1 MTGSAIPLRRRA
13 RSVARR
19 VGLDI
24 HSYQAARDID
34 VRRTQFLRTHCVSA
48 VVDAGANTGQWALAT
63 RRHGFPGL
71 IVSFEPLADAY
82 SALCHAADGDSLWRC
97 VQAAVGDAKSEM
109 PLNVAGNSVSS
120 SLLPMEPAHASAA
133 PMSAY
138 VRTETVRVVRLDE
151 IIPKMVPAT
160 TVLALKLDL
169 QGYERAA
176 LAGAE
181 GILAEVQVVEC
192 ELSTVPLYRGQ
203 PLYLEMIE
211 LLGGL
216 GFCLAS
222 LDEGLMDP
230 ATGHVMQIDAIFTRM
245 DDLRAHPRRPSA

>member
-1 MTGSAIPLRRRA
+1 MTGPAIPLRRRA

-24 HSYQAARDID
+24 HTYQASRDTD
-34 VRRTQFLRTHCVSA
+34 VRRMRFLRAHRVGA
-48 VVDAGANTGQWALAT
+48 VVDAGANAGQWALAT
-63 RRHGFPGL
+63 RRNGFPGL
-71 IVSFEPLADAY
+71 IVSFEPLVGAF
-82 SALCHAADGDSLWRC
+82 SALCLAADGDPLWRC
-97 VQAAVGDAKSEM
+97 VQAAVGDAEGEM

-133 PMSAY
+133 PESAY

-151 IIPKMVPAT
+151 VIPTMVPAR

-181 GILAEVQVVEC
+181 GILAEVNVVEC

-211 LLGGL
+211 LLCGL
-216 GFCLAS
+216 GFSLAS

-245 DDLRAHPRRPSA
+245 DDSSAHRH